1 MSLRPILEG
10 IKEYESGIRARA
22 GFNHEH
28 WEVHQGNSYI
38 VGVGSFT
45 DSLAS
50 GSYVDLGFKTPDA
63 GEAHVVMGF
72 IAKEAAHMAVY
83 INCDWSGD
91 TGVVVPAINRNLQ
104 SPNTSFLLNNAVGA
118 TFAAGGLMK
127 GMSGFSGALAYERWT
142 FGAKF
147 QTTQS
152 SRGRAEVIL
161 NTGTQYGIRIWS
173 DAASNSV
180 QLELDWYEES

>member
-1 MSLRPILEG
+1 MSDRAILQG
-10 IKEYESGIRARA
+10 IKEYTSGSLARELFDHA
-22 GFNHEH
+22 H
-28 WEVHQGNSYI
+28 WEIHQGNSYI
-38 VGVGSFT
+38 VSVGSFT
-45 DSLAS
+45 ATMAS
-50 GSYVDLGFKTPDA
+50 GAYVDLGFKTPDS
-63 GEAHVVMGF
+63 GEAHVVMGYT
-72 IAKEAAHMAVY
+72 AKDAAHMSVY
-83 INCDWSGD
+83 VDCNWSGA
-91 TGVVVPAINRNLQ
+91 TGTVLPAINRNLQ
-104 SPNTSFLLNNAVGA
+104 SSNTSFLLNNAVGA
-118 TFAAGGLMK
+118 TFVPGGMMK

-161 NTGTQYGIRIWS
+161 QTGTQYGIRLWS